1 MVALPQVY
9 NTADLPDTG
18 GGIVLISP
26 GQYTA
31 VIVGSEMKP
40 TKDGNGQY
48 LALTVVVTQGQY
60 ANTEFIERLNIV
72 NQNTQAVEIAYKTL
86 ARISE
91 AVGMTQTP
99 SDSNQL
105 HNRPM
110 LITVET
116 ETGKPYTKDGITKEG
131 KDKSVIKK
139 YTALPAVGVAASF
152 GAPQAVSQQSA
163 AIGAVTPPWA
173 KK

>member
-18 GGIVLISP
+18 GNLVLIPP
-26 GQYTA
+26 GDYQA
-31 VIVGSEMKP
+31 VIVKSEMKP
-40 TKDGNGQY
+40 TKDSTGQF
-48 LALTVVVTQGQY
+48 LALTVIITQGQFQ
-60 ANTEFIERLNIV
+60 NTEFIERLNIV
-72 NQNTQAVEIAYKTL
+72 NQNAQAVEIAYKTL

-91 AVGMTQTP
+91 AVGMAQTP

-105 HNRPM
+105 HNKPM
-110 LITVET
+110 IVVVET
-116 ETGKPYTKDGITKEG
+116 EVGKPYTKDGVERQG

-139 YTALPAVGVAASF
+139 YKPLPAVGVAASF